1 VLVVRSID
9 KSLCYDVA
17 FRFWLYGPLL
27 AGLALYTAG
36 AARGQT
42 ADLNVVATVEASCTL
57 NGGTL
62 DFGAYRSEEGATG
75 RARISYRC
83 PEGMEISLAMGPG
96 RQADGRARAMVRDGG
111 DEVLRYQLYQD
122 AGRRQVWGDQGD
134 ALIIRS
140 TDDGE
145 SGVDVF
151 GAIEAAQEV
160 PPGTYR
166 DTVLITLVVN
176 P

>member
-1 VLVVRSID
+1 VLRVATSWRYD
-9 KSLCYDVA
+9 AALQYCLHSL
-17 FRFWLYGPLL
+17 LTLGLLLL
-27 AGLALYTAG
+27 ASG

-83 PEGMEISLAMGPG
+83 PEGMEISLALGPG

-122 AGRRQVWGDQGD
+122 AGRRQIWGDQGD
-134 ALIIRS
+134 ARTIP
-140 TDDGE
+140 TTEDGE

-151 GAIEAAQEV
+151 GAIEAGQQV

-166 DTVLITLVVN
+166 DTVLITLMVN